1 MEEKSVFTKIRNA
14 LYLSNTLADLNLAI
28 IFALYAFNLFSVQLL
43 FLDLWSPIVSPCT
56 STV

>member
-14 LYLSNTLADLNLAI
+14 LYLSNTLPDLNLAI

-43 FLDLWSPIVSPCT
+43 FLDF
-56 STV
+56 